1 MKYFLTDNNSMH
13 SKWFS
18 LYKRWMH
25 VFFILRMHGLHLWS
39 SVFQHMMT
47 SPLITYTSKDEIPG
61 WIISPESRGTL
72 LLHLQCTVALPVIV
86 DILLPTCLAF
96 VFVSLPSV
104 WKSLCQPVWKK
115 ADQKVSNRS
124 DASWY
129 ICWRAQQ
136 EAQDWMHM
144 EMKLYFPCAVYSY
157 LFSYSLHTVTCWLGR
172 MRKAASQI
180 PEIYFLRG
188 KCSLVFLQQRV
199 NCCLQSC
206 YSKWVAA

>member
-1 MKYFLTDNNSMH
+1 MH

-18 LYKRWMH
+18 HYKRWMH

-61 WIISPESRGTL
+61 WTISPAIRGTL
-72 LLHLQCTVALPVIV
+72 LSHLQCTVALPVTV
-86 DILLPTCLAF
+86 DLLLPTCMAF
-96 VFVSLPSV
+96 VFVSASSV
-104 WKSLCQPVWKK
+104 SKSLCQPVWKK
-115 ADQKVSNRS
+115 LVRKSATEVILIGTFAEGLSRKRR
-124 DASWY
+124 
-129 ICWRAQQ
+129 IECIWR
-136 EAQDWMHM
+136 WN
-144 EMKLYFPCAVYSY
+144 YFRCAVYSY

-188 KCSLVFLQQRV
+188 KCRLVFLQQRV
-199 NCCLQSC
+199 NFCLQSC